1 MFAETVREAKSF
13 DGYTTIDKEKRLKEV
28 CQDFEAMFY
37 DMIYKTMRKATME
50 SDLVK
55 KSAGEKY
62 FTEMLD
68 TEMSKKAA
76 EESKG
81 GIGDMLFEQ
90 MKKYLPGSD
99 QGNNYHGEKKTD
111 LKNPYNSANTLINNR
126 KSNGINVAI

>member
-1 MFAETVREAKSF
+1 MSAPSVREAQSF
-13 DGYTTIDKEKRLKEV
+13 DGFTTKNQEKRLKEA

-37 DMIYKTMRKATME
+37 DMIYKCMRKATT
-50 SDLVK
+50 DGGLIK
-55 KSAGEKY
+55 KNAGEKF

-76 EESKG
+76 AEAEN
-81 GIGDMLFEQ
+81 GIGDMLFNQ

-111 LKNPYNSANTLINNR
+111 LKNPYNAVNTLIDNK